1 MFDVLDNSYDIILV
15 VFGNSLISFL
25 RLVEISIG
33 IKIYLVFVGKVINVV
48 LFRLVNNV
56 GFLVN
61 IFFIV

>member
-15 VFGNSLISFL
+15 VFGNSLVSFL

-33 IKIYLVFVGKVINVV
+33 IKIYLVFFGKVINVV

>member
-15 VFGNSLISFL
+15 VFGNSLVSFL

-33 IKIYLVFVGKVINVV
+33 IKIYLVFFGKVINVV

-56 GFLVN
+56 GFLVS

>member
-15 VFGNSLISFL
+15 VFENSLVSFL

-48 LFRLVNNV
+48 LFRLANNV

>member
-15 VFGNSLISFL
+15 VFGNSLVSFL
-25 RLVEISIG
+25 RLVEILIG

>member
-15 VFGNSLISFL
+15 VFGNSLVSFL
-25 RLVEISIG
+25 RLVEILTG

>member
-15 VFGNSLISFL
+15 VFGNSLVSFL
-25 RLVEISIG
+25 RLVKILIG

>member
-15 VFGNSLISFL
+15 VFGNSLVSFL
-25 RLVEISIG
+25 RLVKILIE

>member
-15 VFGNSLISFL
+15 VFGNSLVSFL

>member
-15 VFGNSLISFL
+15 VFGNSLVSFL

-48 LFRLVNNV
+48 LFRLANNV

>member
-15 VFGNSLISFL
+15 VSGNSLVSFL